1 MSRPSFTI
9 ELALDARFA
18 KDLAAGG
25 VFVPARGFRVLDEI
39 DLVVR
44 GLAGELCVLARVV
57 YIDPA
62 NGCGLELVGFGP
74 EMKEQLAQIAVTPAE
89 VAAVAGTKQRR
100 KRVLTNSAKRKTRD
114 SIEMI
119 ALECEGADP
128 DGDDAIDEDEGP
140 GDDGDEI
147 IVDED
152 DLGDTASIVVGRTP
166 ADDAD
171 QHIASGRPAGDADQ
185 RIASKRTPADDA
197 DQRIASGRPA
207 DDADQRMASGRPAD
221 DENEDTLSIA
231 DGSDD
236 ADPRIAS
243 ELAHDA
249 DQRTASIGAGP
260 PTADDL
266 ATGTDENGED
276 DVAVARTK
284 SGRIA
289 LNSIERLRGLSL
301 ADQIKVAR
309 GPSAS
314 ERMAVERMYGK
325 NVWDALLHNPGLT
338 TPEVAR
344 LARLG
349 TLPRPLLEL
358 IVGNSTWLQVPEV
371 RRALLA
377 NPRLGTDQIARVL
390 RLLPK
395 HELKVASTVPA
406 YPQSVRSL
414 AKKLIKDS
422 D

>member
-128 DGDDAIDEDEGP
+128 EGDDAIDEDEGP

-171 QHIASGRPAGDADQ
+171 QHIASGRPA
-185 RIASKRTPADDA
+185 DDA
-197 DQRIASGRPA
+197 DQRI
-207 DDADQRMASGRPAD
+207 ASGRPAD

-266 ATGTDENGED
+266 ATATDENGED